1 MIHWGVSMPE
11 QPGVPDDP
19 AAPVF
24 FLSYWRP
31 KPATVG
37 VPREANRDVMRFFDD
52 LTEDVNNLIGYV
64 PGRDPG
70 FMDVAGD
77 GGELWR
83 RRILRAAGTCQ
94 VFVCLISEPYLT
106 SSKWCAREWHLFA
119 KRRVIARHPDADPAE
134 SAIVPVLWT
143 PVTWPLPPVV
153 AEVNLF
159 MPTRLRDDFR
169 AGYQA
174 EGMLGLLRTGQE
186 NVYQAIVW
194 RLAQHVVRIHRSYRV
209 EPLHVTDT
217 SELGTS
223 FEGSGS

>member
-1 MIHWGVSMPE
+1 MSEPRGLE
-11 QPGVPDDP
+11 AAEAPDDP

-31 KPATVG
+31 KPTTSPTGA
-37 VPREANRDVMRFFDD
+37 PREANRAIMRFFDD
-52 LTEDVNNLIGYV
+52 LTEDVNNLIGSV

-70 FMDVAGD
+70 FLDVAGD

-83 RRILRAAGTCQ
+83 RRILRAAGTCH
-94 VFVCLISEPYLT
+94 VFVCLVSDPYLT
-106 SSKWCAREWHLFA
+106 ASKWCAREWDLFA
-119 KRRVIARHPDADPAE
+119 RRRVVPRQPGAEAAE

-143 PVTWPLPPVV
+143 PITWPLPPVV

-209 EPLHVTDT
+209 EPLYVSD
-217 SELGTS
+217 SGELRTS
-223 FEGSGS
+223 FDGSGP